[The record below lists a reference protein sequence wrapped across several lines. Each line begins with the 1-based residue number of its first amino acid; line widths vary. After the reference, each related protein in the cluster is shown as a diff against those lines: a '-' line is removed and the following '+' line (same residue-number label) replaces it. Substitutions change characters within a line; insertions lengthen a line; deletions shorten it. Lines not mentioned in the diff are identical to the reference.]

1 VPLFLLLPPFDLYLV
16 KITSMLAVKGIYD
29 GSRIQLLEKIKD
41 HKRYKVI
48 ITFVEEMKG
57 SNEENELRSF
67 SAQSKGLEFWE
78 DKREDIYQ
86 DYLHKSKRAKK

>member
-1 VPLFLLLPPFDLYLV
+1 
-16 KITSMLAVKGIYD
+16 
-29 GSRIQLLEKIKD
+29 
-41 HKRYKVI
+41 
-48 ITFVEEMKG
+48 VEEMKG

-86 DYLHKSKRAKK
+86 DYLPKSKRAKK